1 MRNEALLGPAGNGP
15 DDLAWDEAMILGVI
29 QARMSSSRLPGK
41 VLADLAG
48 APMLGRQV
56 ERLRRSKRLDALVL
70 ATSEDPSDDPVAA
83 YADGIGLAVVR
94 GPLNDVLARFA
105 KVLAAW
111 PQATTVARLTADCP
125 LADWRVLDAVIDR
138 LGETGADYVSNV
150 APPRTFPHGLDVEV
164 MRAEALRRAAA
175 AATEAY
181 DREHVTPFIYR
192 HPERFRIEGLMRA
205 PSLAHLRW
213 TVDYPADL
221 DFVRHVYGALH
232 AANPDFTTED
242 VAALDWNSSRAVD

>member
-1 MRNEALLGPAGNGP
+1 
-15 DDLAWDEAMILGVI
+15 MILGVI

-56 ERLRRSKRLDALVL
+56 ERLRRSKTLDALVL
-70 ATSEDPSDDPVAA
+70 ATSDDASDDPLAA
-83 YADGIGLAVVR
+83 YAAEIGLAVVR
-94 GPLNDVLARFA
+94 GPLDDVLARFA
-105 KVLAAW
+105 AVLAAW
-111 PQATTVARLTADCP
+111 PQATTLARLTADCP
-125 LADWRVLDAVIDR
+125 LTDWRVLDAVIDR

-150 APPRTFPHGLDVEV
+150 APERTFPHGLDVEA
-164 MRAEALRRAAA
+164 MQADALRQ
-175 AATEAY
+175 AATEASEPY

-205 PSLAHLRW
+205 PSLAQLRW

-221 DFVRHVYGALH
+221 DFVRHVYGALY
-232 AANPDFTTED
+232 AASADFTTEE
-242 VAALDWNSSRAVD
+242 VAALAWNSSRAEG